1 LYINWS
7 HIVVNFVIFYWF
19 SRFEDDVIEERRKCA
34 VALLEFIGNHPPLF
48 TSNIFVKFFEVIT
61 L

>member
-34 VALLEFIGNHPPLF
+34 VTLLEFVGNHPPLF